1 MRVTQFAFGG
11 RDNSTHLPHNIP
23 ENSVAYTGT
32 HDNDTLEGW
41 FRNTTDEVRAYVK
54 EYMGL
59 NSEEGWCTGMIRGV
73 MSSQAARAII
83 QMQDWLGLGDWARMN
98 VPSTVGTNWYW
109 RLAGLP
115 SEEVEAHMRSLVTL
129 YARSE
134 R

>member
-1 MRVTQFAFGG
+1 M
-11 RDNSTHLPHNIP
+11 
-23 ENSVAYTGT
+23 
-32 HDNDTLEGW
+32 GW
-41 FRNTTDEVRAYVK
+41 FRNTTEEVRAYVK

-59 NSEEGWCTGMIRGV
+59 NSEEGWRTGMIRGV
-73 MSSQAARAII
+73 MSSQAERAII

-109 RLAGLP
+109 RLAELP
-115 SEEVEAHMRSLVTL
+115 SAEAEAHMRSLVTL